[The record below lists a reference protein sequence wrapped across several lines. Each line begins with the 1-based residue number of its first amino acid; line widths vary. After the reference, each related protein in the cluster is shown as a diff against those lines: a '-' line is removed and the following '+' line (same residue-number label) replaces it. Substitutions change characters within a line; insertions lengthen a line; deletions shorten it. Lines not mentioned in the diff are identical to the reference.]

1 MKIHNENP
9 VNRLQGL
16 LDRLDETERGER
28 TGRPGE
34 GGGTR
39 VPGDIPGSGGDGFE
53 VSMRAREIAELR
65 GTIEGLPDV
74 RERLVQRLREEIA
87 SGLYRADGR
96 RIADAMLDEEG
107 AFADR
112 VGRTGSPREN

>member
-16 LDRLDETERGER
+16 LDRLDEAERGER
-28 TGRPGE
+28 TGRTGE
-34 GGGTR
+34 TGGSRGAGETTG
-39 VPGDIPGSGGDGFE
+39 PGGDGFE
-53 VSMRAREIAELR
+53 VSNRAREIAGLR
-65 GTIEGLPDV
+65 GAIEGLPDV
-74 RERLVQRLREEIA
+74 RERLVERLREEIA

-96 RIADAMLDEEG
+96 RIADAMLDEER